1 MVSMIH
7 ITACT
12 AHGIMVGLTITG
24 IMAMATIHLGVM
36 VITTITVTVIFM
48 AQEAAVMAMATP
60 TEETGHTDTQQVRQ
74 LRAVLV

>member
-7 ITACT
+7 ITAGT

-36 VITTITVTVIFM
+36 VITTITVMVIFM
-48 AQEAAVMAMATP
+48 AQEAAVMVMATP